1 MKLCP
6 NTKSMEK
13 EKNRQI
19 TTTINLKKQ
28 TLVQATIT
36 AQTRLQL
43 LPVTATSMLTG
54 KFKKKYY
61 VLQTLSYSD
70 TNVGVRW
77 YFW

>member
-1 MKLCP
+1 
-6 NTKSMEK
+6 MEK

-54 KFKKKYY
+54 KLEKDNY
-61 VLQTLSYSD
+61 LQVNNYEIVVNFFHISHNLT
-70 TNVGVRW
+70 
-77 YFW
+77 